1 MEKFREKKEK
11 KKSEAYTLE
20 QVQKVVLCV
29 TSGILGLGK
38 QEFVK
43 IIEELPEVLQRT
55 ILAAC
60 LSAKAVQKE
69 MSKDIL
75 KEIMKITDDQND

>member
-11 KKSEAYTLE
+11 KNPETYTLE
-20 QVQKVVLCV
+20 QVQKVALCI
-29 TSGILGLGK
+29 TAGILGFGK

-43 IIEELPEVLQRT
+43 TLEELPEALQRT

-60 LSAKAVQKE
+60 LSAKAVKKKI
-69 MSKDIL
+69 SKDIL
-75 KEIMKITDDQND
+75 KEIMEITDDQND

>member
-11 KKSEAYTLE
+11 KNSETYTLE
-20 QVQKVVLCV
+20 QVQKVALCV

-38 QEFVK
+38 QEFIK
-43 IIEELPEVLQRT
+43 TIEELPEALQRT

-60 LSAKAVQKE
+60 LSAKAVQNE
-69 MSKDIL
+69 ISKDIL
-75 KEIMKITDDQND
+75 KELMEITDDQND

>member
-11 KKSEAYTLE
+11 KNPETYTLE
-20 QVQKVVLCV
+20 QVQKVALCI
-29 TSGILGLGK
+29 TAGILGLGK

-43 IIEELPEVLQRT
+43 TLEELPKALQRT

-60 LSAKAVQKE
+60 LSAKVVQKE
-69 MSKDIL
+69 ISKDIL
-75 KEIMKITDDQND
+75 KEIMEITDDQND

>member
-11 KKSEAYTLE
+11 KKSETYTLE
-20 QVQKVVLCV
+20 QVQKVALCV

-43 IIEELPEVLQRT
+43 IIEELPEALQRT

-60 LSAKAVQKE
+60 LSAKVVQKE
-69 MSKDIL
+69 MSEEIL